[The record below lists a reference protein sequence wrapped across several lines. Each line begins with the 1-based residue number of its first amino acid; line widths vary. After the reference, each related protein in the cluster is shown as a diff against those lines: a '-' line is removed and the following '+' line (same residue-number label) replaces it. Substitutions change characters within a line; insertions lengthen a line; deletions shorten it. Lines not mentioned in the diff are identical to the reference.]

1 MNYERF
7 DTELTTAEPLSA
19 MEIREAAIKRLIEL
33 RKEKKAIE
41 QQEMDIC
48 MSISDPELNKKLITL
63 TTKASVNI
71 MQNELNYDNM
81 DFETYKNFTLEDQ
94 ELFDRKKYKPINKL
108 HEKVLSSEEV
118 SDGILQLKQDGKIDL
133 RKQRH
138 KKKPSEYLA
147 GLALSKAMSDM
158 AKSHKEMLQRIA
170 KLEIAS
176 ADHEDKID
184 QLGSAM
190 LSIEARCQA
199 MQVLGIHNK
208 KIEAW
213 KLHMENPNLSRQA
226 LADLLGKSKPTVI
239 KWLQDVQQKVA
250 HSCLR

>member
-7 DTELTTAEPLSA
+7 DTELSTAEPLSA
-19 MEIREAAIKRLIEL
+19 TEIREAAIKRLIEL

-41 QQEMDIC
+41 QQEIDIC
-48 MSISDPELNKKLITL
+48 MSISDPEINSKLIKL

-81 DFETYKNFTLEDQ
+81 DFETYKNFSAE
-94 ELFDRKKYKPINKL
+94 EHEIFDAKKYKPINKL
-108 HEKVLSSEEV
+108 HEKVLASEEV
-118 SDGILQLKQDGKIDL
+118 STGVLQLKQDGKIDL

-158 AKSHKEMLQRIA
+158 ARSQKDMLERLA
-170 KLEIAS
+170 RLEIAS
-176 ADHEDKID
+176 AEHEAKID

-213 KLHMENPNLSRQA
+213 RLHMENPNLSRQA

-250 HSCLR
+250 HSS